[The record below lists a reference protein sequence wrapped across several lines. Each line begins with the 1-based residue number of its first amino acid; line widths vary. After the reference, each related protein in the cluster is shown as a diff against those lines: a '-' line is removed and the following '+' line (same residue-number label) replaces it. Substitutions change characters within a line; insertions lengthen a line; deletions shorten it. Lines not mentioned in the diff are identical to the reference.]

1 MEDELFEVLYALI
14 QQEAKHRPP
23 VPRVQFS
30 DAHILAVA
38 CWAVVHDRPICW
50 ACCRRHW
57 PGRWREGDLPSPAT
71 MSVRLRTLSL
81 QLLLEQVFYRVLSV
95 VALAGFCLAR
105 RLDSKPLPV
114 GGFSKDRDAR
124 WGYATGGK
132 YKGYKLFSCW
142 GRSPTAPEALL
153 LGPMNCSDPAGAL
166 QLIDQLARRYGAGA
180 GGYLLADATHDTNP
194 LHARA
199 GACGFQLL
207 APRKEPGSGLGHRP
221 HTPQRLRSLE
231 LLETPVPPGS
241 GFGPAL
247 YRQRGQIER
256 DYGQMGSF
264 GGGLQPLPSWVRRP
278 RRIARW
284 VIVKLILNALRIAR
298 NQGLTP

>member
-1 MEDELFEVLYALI
+1 MEDELFEVLYPLI
-14 QQEAKHRPP
+14 QQEAKHRPRA
-23 VPRVQFS
+23 PRVQFS

-38 CWAVVHDRPICW
+38 GWAVLHDRPICW

-57 PGRWREGDLPSPAT
+57 HGTRLGMDLPSPAT
-71 MSVRLRTLSL
+71 MSVRLRTVSL
-81 QLLLEQVFYRVLSV
+81 HLLLEQVFYRVLSV
-95 VALAGFCLAR
+95 VALAGFCLTR

-132 YKGYKLFSCW
+132 YKGYKLFACW
-142 GRSPTAPEALL
+142 GRSPTAPEALR
-153 LGPMNCSDPAGAL
+153 LGPMNCSDPAGAW
-166 QLIDQLARRYGAGA
+166 QLIDQLTRRYGGS

-194 LHARA
+194 LHAWA
-199 GACGFQLL
+199 GAGGFQLV
-207 APRKEPGSGLGHRP
+207 APRKEPRGGLGHRP
-221 HTPQRLRSLE
+221 NPPQRLRSIE
-231 LLETPVPPGS
+231 LLETPIPPAS

-264 GGGLQPLPSWVRRP
+264 
-278 RRIARW
+278 
-284 VIVKLILNALRIAR
+284 
-298 NQGLTP
+298 